1 MKIILK
7 IIIQPLHGQQ
17 CRHTKK
23 RARLRPHISGAKKS
37 GAENLHRF
45 VLRFAIDS
53 KIISWRTGERDGPF

>member
-7 IIIQPLHGQQ
+7 KIIQPLHGATMQT
-17 CRHTKK
+17 HKK
-23 RARLRPHISGAKKS
+23 RARLPRRYSAQKKS

-53 KIISWRTGERDGPF
+53 KIISLRTGERDGPF

>member
-7 IIIQPLHGQQ
+7 FIIQPLHGQQ

-23 RARLRPHISGAKKS
+23 RARLPRRYSAQKKS